1 MNSLLWLQCIFCFS
15 VQGCM
20 YSCLARAQE
29 KECNCTEGKF
39 RTVSGICSE
48 TSDGN
53 AMFLF
58 RFTMGLNKRWGSRD
72 CTMSRALASNKCGP
86 GSISFPSYP
95 YVDWVCCFFS
105 LCPEGFSPCFR
116 FYSLHRKPGQKLTS
130 PILNSTRVE
139 DLHKHQI
146 RLM

>member
-1 MNSLLWLQCIFCFS
+1 MNFIYFFCLYRINHLWSHSFGYNVCFCFS

-53 AMFLF
+53 ALFLF

-72 CTMSRALASNKCGP
+72 CTVLRARRLEQMWPGIDFLSLLSVRGLFVLALSRGLFSVFSVLLPPQKTWTKTDISNFK
-86 GSISFPSYP
+86 F
-95 YVDWVCCFFS
+95 
-105 LCPEGFSPCFR
+105 
-116 FYSLHRKPGQKLTS
+116 H
-130 PILNSTRVE
+130 
-139 DLHKHQI
+139 
-146 RLM
+146 